1 MRTTS
6 KQGRKKMRC
15 EKNKRRKKSLC
26 SACWALCMKR
36 EKNHGRSKFAD
47 DDDAIGERTRESVLW
62 ETKEIGRQQLL
73 PSDLIMLS
81 YHVSNMLLVFLVSSL
96 VCGGEGEKIIKISFR
111 EQTKNS
117 KFNKFLLV
125 SGSSLLTN
133 LKFHFI
139 INENNET
146 QFFRQRTPNK

>member
-1 MRTTS
+1 M
-6 KQGRKKMRC
+6 
-15 EKNKRRKKSLC
+15 
-26 SACWALCMKR
+26 
-36 EKNHGRSKFAD
+36 
-47 DDDAIGERTRESVLW
+47 
-62 ETKEIGRQQLL
+62 

-146 QFFRQRTPNK
+146 IFFFDKGRQINKSLIEVKNRS